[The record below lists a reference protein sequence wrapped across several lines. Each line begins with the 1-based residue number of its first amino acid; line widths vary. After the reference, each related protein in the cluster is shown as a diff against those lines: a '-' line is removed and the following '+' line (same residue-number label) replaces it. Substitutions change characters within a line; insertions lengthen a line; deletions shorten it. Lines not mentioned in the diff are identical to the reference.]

1 VKRIEDTRSL
11 DEKLYKIRVV
21 IPKELVGAKNPEDGF
36 VIQESS
42 STGIRSDTD
51 PNLSSLTK
59 SDYEYNKNPRFIS
72 TRTVLVHPNS
82 NNYF

>member
-21 IPKELVGAKNPEDGF
+21 IPKELVGSKNPEDGF

-51 PNLSSLTK
+51 PTLSSL
-59 SDYEYNKNPRFIS
+59 SASR
-72 TRTVLVHPNS
+72 L
-82 NNYF
+82 

>member
-1 VKRIEDTRSL
+1 VKRTEDTRSL

-42 STGIRSDTD
+42 STGIR
-51 PNLSSLTK
+51 
-59 SDYEYNKNPRFIS
+59 
-72 TRTVLVHPNS
+72 
-82 NNYF
+82 

>member
-1 VKRIEDTRSL
+1 L

-21 IPKELVGAKNPEDGF
+21 IPKELVGSKNPEDGF

-51 PNLSSLTK
+51 SILSSLTA
-59 SDYEYNKNPRFIS
+59 SDYEYNEIQDLLAL
-72 TRTVLVHPNS
+72 VLVHLQP
-82 NNYF
+82 